1 MMESDPNEERLNEER
16 FARLEKK
23 LNLLTLLT
31 IGQACLLAVLIVCLI
46 IDQFM
51 PSTLTLILMLI
62 ALGVFA
68 YFFRSQ
74 IPGWFARLS
83 RFVFAQ
89 MFAAQK
95 SDSIK
100 DIK

>member
-1 MMESDPNEERLNEER
+1 MTDTESNEKR

-23 LNLLTLLT
+23 LNLLTALT
-31 IGQACLLAVLIVCLI
+31 IGQAVLLAVLVVCLI

-51 PSTLTLILMLI
+51 PSTLTFIMML
-62 ALGVFA
+62 AAVGAFA

-74 IPGWFARLS
+74 IPGWFGRLS
-83 RFVFAQ
+83 RFAFAQ
-89 MFAAQK
+89 MFASQK
-95 SDSIK
+95 SDSLK

>member
-1 MMESDPNEERLNEER
+1 MMENDPSEKR

-23 LNLLTLLT
+23 LNLLMTLV
-31 IGQACLLAVLIVCLI
+31 IGQAVLLAVLVVCLI

-51 PSTLTLILMLI
+51 PSTLTLIMMLV
-62 ALGVFA
+62 AVAVFA
-68 YFFRSQ
+68 YFFRGQ

-89 MFAAQK
+89 IFAAQK

>member
-1 MMESDPNEERLNEER
+1 MMEFDPNEKKLD
-16 FARLEKK
+16 RLEKK
-23 LNLLTLLT
+23 LNLLMTLV
-31 IGQACLLAVLIVCLI
+31 IGQAVLLAVLIFCLI
-46 IDQFM
+46 VDQFM
-51 PSTLTLILMLI
+51 PSTLTLIMMLV
-62 ALGVFA
+62 ATGVFA
-68 YFFRSQ
+68 YFFRNQ

-95 SDSIK
+95 SDSFK